1 MDRGA
6 WQATVHRITKS
17 WAQLRVHVHAHVR
30 AHTHTHTH
38 TLTAT
43 LKKIWRD
50 LKFTVLGVRL

>member
-17 WAQLRVHVHAHVR
+17 WAQLRVHVHAHV
-30 AHTHTHTH
+30 HTHTH